1 MSRRSPK
8 RTAGQPG
15 GQLNPLLEVLAHGLH
30 HRHPRGHG
38 PVVVPAAY
46 LFGLRGFAWSDE
58 QPDVKVQK
66 TTIIF
71 YKKCSWSWKYSVS
84 HHLFHRPQFYI
95 RSLTERVDFLSG
107 RHRRRAYLL
116 SIHGLVR
123 SEPARPQLSLCSASK
138 VLTIPKF
145 RPASFSPSSIIKSDE
160 LV

>member
-15 GQLNPLLEVLAHGLH
+15 WQLNPLLEVLAHGLH

-95 RSLTERVDFLSG
+95 RGHLQKGWIFYQVG
-107 RHRRRAYLL
+107 
-116 SIHGLVR
+116 IGGGLIFSPFMVWYGVNPHVR
-123 SEPARPQLSLCSASK
+123 SCRCVPH
-138 VLTIPKF
+138 PKF
-145 RPASFSPSSIIKSDE
+145 
-160 LV
+160 